1 LYFSTD
7 GKQLLATGL
16 VSETAAA
23 WISRSTVWNVRTGR
37 VEATH
42 RFVEEGGLAAG
53 YTSQGRIRTFVPAAT
68 SPDGSIAAV
77 TLTNANAAGTG
88 TVELRDSATQRV
100 IATLRG
106 RQRVQAIGF
115 DAAGRRVVTG
125 NWDGSVR
132 VWDVATGRPLVT
144 LAAHNGVVEA
154 VAFSPDGTMLATAG
168 DDTTAKLWDLTAGR
182 RLLTLRGHTG
192 SLTALAFSP
201 DRTRL
206 ATGGLDGTVRVYVL
220 PIDELM
226 AISRA
231 RLTRGWTAAECARYL
246 RSGQCPSEP

>member
-1 LYFSTD
+1 LYFSAD
-7 GKQLLATGL
+7 GKQLLATGDI
-16 VSETAAA
+16 SHTADTL
-23 WISRSTVWNVRTGR
+23 ITRSTVWNARTGR
-37 VEATH
+37 VETTH
-42 RFVEEGGLAAG
+42 RFVEESGLAVG
-53 YTSQGRIRTFVPAAT
+53 YTSQGRVRTFVPSAT

-88 TVELRDSATQRV
+88 TVELRDSVSQRV

-106 RQRVQAIGF
+106 RPRVQAIGF

-125 NWDGSVR
+125 NWDGSAR
-132 VWDVATGRPLVT
+132 VWDVATGRSLVT

-168 DDTTAKLWDLTAGR
+168 DDTTAKLWDLEAGR

-201 DRTRL
+201 DGTRL
-206 ATGGLDGTVRVYVL
+206 ATGAVDGTVRVYVL

-246 RSGQCPSEP
+246 RSGRCPSEP